1 MLCRRSDHRKFVD
14 ASIHLVLLFLI
25 DIGGSLG
32 RLFFYVM
39 EKARTIIKGGYVIGC
54 GNEDIA
60 IVDSRIAERKSTIDP
75 APGDTVIDAHGMVVA
90 PAFVDVHVHLR
101 EPGYGYKERIATG
114 TMAAARGGYS
124 TVCSMPNLNPV
135 PDSVE
140 NLKVQQDIIDS
151 DAKIE
156 VLPYAAITLGRKGEE
171 LVDVAALH
179 DKVCAFSDDGSGV
192 QRDGMMESAM
202 LEAVKYDALIAA
214 HCEVE
219 ELLFGGYIHDGE
231 YARLHNHKGICSKS
245 EWEQVRRDIEIAEK
259 VGCRY
264 HVCHISTKETVEL
277 VRQAKARGVKVT
289 CETGPHYLIFTDMD
303 LEEDARWKMNPPLRS
318 AEDRAALIEGIK
330 DGTIDMIATDH
341 APHSI
346 EEKSKGL
353 KDSAMGIVGLET
365 AFAALNTHLVQKGV
379 ITLEKLVELMSINP
393 RKVFRIEGGLN
404 IGERADI
411 VLLDTAKQWR
421 VDSSR
426 FFSMGRI
433 SMFDGREMVGDVAC
447 TIHRGNIV
455 YESKTK

>member
-1 MLCRRSDHRKFVD
+1 MGNNRIILKNGHIV
-14 ASIHLVLLFLI
+14 
-25 DIGGSLG
+25 GGE
-32 RLFFYVM
+32 R
-39 EKARTIIKGGYVIGC
+39 
-54 GNEDIA
+54 EDIL
-60 IVDSRIAERKSTIDP
+60 IVDGVIAERSSNIEATPEDV
-75 APGDTVIDAHGMVVA
+75 VIDATGLKVA

-114 TMAAARGGYS
+114 TMAAARGGYT

-156 VLPYAAITLGRKGEE
+156 VLPYAAITIGRKGEE

-192 QRDGMMESAM
+192 QVDGMMERAM
-202 LEAVKYDALIAA
+202 SEAVKHDALIAA

-219 ELLFGGYIHDGE
+219 ELLKGGYIHDGE
-231 YARLHNHKGICSKS
+231 YARQHNHKGICSES
-245 EWEQVRRDIEIAEK
+245 EWEQVKRDIEIAEK
-259 VGCRY
+259 LGCRY

-341 APHSI
+341 APHSV
-346 EEKSKGL
+346 EEKSRGL

-365 AFAALNTHLVQKGV
+365 AFAALNAHLVKKGIITLEHLVQ
-379 ITLEKLVELMSINP
+379 IMSINP
-393 RKVFRIEGGLN
+393 RKVFRIQGGLN
-404 IGERADI
+404 IGDRADI
-411 VLLDTAKQWR
+411 VLLDTEREWV
-421 VDSSR
+421 VDSNK
-426 FFSMGRI
+426 FYSMGKI
-433 SMFDGREMVGDVAC
+433 SMFVGRPMVGDVAM
-447 TIHRGNIV
+447 TIHRGNVV
-455 YESKTK
+455 YENKIK

>member
-1 MLCRRSDHRKFVD
+1 M
-14 ASIHLVLLFLI
+14 
-25 DIGGSLG
+25 GQQ
-32 RLFFYVM
+32 
-39 EKARTIIKGGYVIGC
+39 RTIIKGGYIVGR
-54 GNEDIA
+54 GVEDIL
-60 IVDSRIAERKSTIDP
+60 IVDGRIAERGENIV
-75 APGDTVIDAHGMVVA
+75 AEAGDKVISAEGLMVA

-101 EPGYGYKERIATG
+101 EPGFGYKERIATG
-114 TMAAARGGYS
+114 SMAAARGGYS

-156 VLPYAAITLGRKGEE
+156 VLPYAAITIGRKGEE

-192 QRDGMMESAM
+192 QVDGMMERAM
-202 LEAVKYDALIAA
+202 TEAVKHDALIAA

-219 ELLFGGYIHDGE
+219 ELLKGGYIHDGE
-231 YARLHNHKGICSKS
+231 YARQHNHKGICSES
-245 EWEQVRRDIEIAEK
+245 EWEQVRRDIEIAER

-277 VRQAKARGVKVT
+277 VREAKARGVKVT

-303 LEEDARWKMNPPLRS
+303 LQEDARWKMNPPIRT

-341 APHSI
+341 APHSV
-346 EEKSKGL
+346 EEKSRGL

-365 AFAALNTHLVQKGV
+365 AFAALNTNLVRKGV
-379 ITLEKLVELMSINP
+379 ITLEHLVKIMSENP
-393 RKVFRIEGGLN
+393 RKVFRIEGG
-404 IGERADI
+404 IEVGQRADV
-411 VLLDTAKQWR
+411 VLLDVNREWR
-421 VDSSR
+421 VDSDK
-426 FFSMGRI
+426 FFSMGKI
-433 SMFDGREMVGDVAC
+433 TMFDGREMTGDVVM
-447 TIHRGNIV
+447 TIHRGEVV
-455 YESKTK
+455 YDNKTK

>member
-1 MLCRRSDHRKFVD
+1 MGNKRIILKNGHIV
-14 ASIHLVLLFLI
+14 
-25 DIGGSLG
+25 GGE
-32 RLFFYVM
+32 R
-39 EKARTIIKGGYVIGC
+39 
-54 GNEDIA
+54 EDIL
-60 IVDSRIAERKSTIDP
+60 IVDGVIAERGSNIEATPEDV
-75 APGDTVIDAHGMVVA
+75 VIDATGLKVA

-114 TMAAARGGYS
+114 TMAAARGGYT

-135 PDSVE
+135 PDSIE

-156 VLPYAAITLGRKGEE
+156 VLPYAAITIGRKGEE

-192 QRDGMMESAM
+192 QVDGMMERAM
-202 LEAVKYDALIAA
+202 SEAVKHDALIAA

-219 ELLFGGYIHDGE
+219 ELLKGGYIHDGE
-231 YARLHNHKGICSKS
+231 YARTHNHKGICSES
-245 EWEQVRRDIEIAEK
+245 EWEQVKRDIEIAEK
-259 VGCRY
+259 LGCRY

-341 APHSI
+341 APHSV
-346 EEKSKGL
+346 EEKSRGL

-365 AFAALNTHLVQKGV
+365 AFAALNTHLVKTGV
-379 ITLEKLVELMSINP
+379 IDLEHLVKIMSINP
-393 RKVFRIEGGLN
+393 RRVFRIQGGLN
-404 IGERADI
+404 IGDRADI
-411 VLLDTAKQWR
+411 VLLDTEREWV
-421 VDSSR
+421 VDSEK
-426 FFSMGRI
+426 FYSMGKI
-433 SMFDGREMVGDVAC
+433 SMFVGRPMVGDVAM
-447 TIHRGNIV
+447 TIHRGNVV
-455 YESKTK
+455 YENKIK

>member
-1 MLCRRSDHRKFVD
+1 MANKRIILKNGE
-14 ASIHLVLLFLI
+14 I
-25 DIGGSLG
+25 IGVG
-32 RLFFYVM
+32 
-39 EKARTIIKGGYVIGC
+39 K
-54 GNEDIA
+54 EDIV
-60 IVDSRIAERKSTIDP
+60 IIDGVIAERGSNIEATPEDV
-75 APGDTVIDAHGMVVA
+75 VIDASGLKVA

-114 TMAAARGGYS
+114 TMAAARGGYT

-156 VLPYAAITLGRKGEE
+156 VLPYAAITIGRKGEE
-171 LVDVAALH
+171 LVDVASLH

-192 QRDGMMESAM
+192 QIDGMMERAM
-202 LEAVKYDALIAA
+202 SEAVKHDALIAA

-219 ELLFGGYIHDGE
+219 ELLKGGYIHDGE
-231 YARLHNHKGICSKS
+231 YARQHNHKGICSES
-245 EWEQVRRDIEIAEK
+245 EWEQVKRDIEIAEK
-259 VGCRY
+259 LGCRY

-318 AEDRAALIEGIK
+318 AEDRVALIEGIK

-346 EEKSKGL
+346 EEKSRGL

-365 AFAALNTHLVQKGV
+365 AFAALNTHLVKTGV
-379 ITLEKLVELMSINP
+379 ITLEHLIKIMSINP
-393 RKVFRIEGGLN
+393 REVFRIKGGIN
-404 IGERADI
+404 IGDRADI
-411 VLLDTAKQWR
+411 VLLDTERQWV
-421 VDSSR
+421 VDSDK
-426 FFSMGRI
+426 FYSMGKI
-433 SMFDGREMVGDVAC
+433 SMFVGRQMVGDVAM

-455 YESKTK
+455 YENKIK